1 MKKAWTVCAVLIAS
15 MALAMACGGQEPI
28 PTTLPTAISA
38 LTSAPTPTN
47 IPTPTATLVPSP
59 IPAQTAMAS
68 PAPTAKATPQLSPT
82 PVPTP
87 TATPEPS
94 PIPEPTPTPT
104 EPVEMHIIA
113 ADGGVIEADDSRLIL
128 EIPPGGLTEDIV
140 VSITP
145 VDPNVVPGPLGGSQ
159 NIRIAYR
166 LEPSGLR
173 FEKPVVVS
181 LRIPGGGLPAPDSNE
196 ELLHF
201 LFIQAEG
208 QDPKLAENLVAETTQ
223 NGDLV
228 IRGEISHFSTLFDY
242 VIPDNKTYCTQQ
254 PWEPNLP
261 EYNESFVLPITIGRG
276 NASLTVDFSM
286 VLKPTVTICAGFH
299 DSNLE
304 VSLDASAFES
314 STLDL
319 SANGTLEELWTSP
332 AVSFPLGVIFV
343 GPIPIIPQVD
353 LFVQARAG
361 VGVETSVRFE
371 QSATTTIN
379 VSYDGAWKTS
389 ESVSCQGSQVQ
400 SLAGFLQ
407 RCVQTTSSQ
416 YSLSGS
422 VQAYGWA
429 QLSFQIM
436 WAGGP
441 YIRTGSALLLE
452 GGEGGGQPDWWT
464 VCGEILAGY
473 GITGNP
479 ILFGAG
485 VAPGKEFTLW
495 GPALINKSSPL
506 VTSCGEAPVTPT
518 ETTQVDRG
526 VYTLLLDQGS
536 NSFIGKVV
544 SFRVSDLLAD
554 QTANWKFGGFTELN
568 LTASAGQ
575 VLQSSAE
582 QNEDDKTMQG
592 GVLAS
597 PTFQPVP
604 PHLFTGTVHI
614 DGFPAPL
621 GTSISA
627 WIDGVSIG
635 STTVDPVSPT
645 PGLTG
650 TGDIFDSL
658 GSNLKGVWR
667 FVNSS
672 QTWDF
677 YIPATPFFAINT
689 YTDSASGDIVWV
701 EVKGQQK
708 FQGNSLFPGWN
719 LIFLSD
725 GFTTVSPQP
734 ELTETEDVFSS
745 LVGANDNLIRIWRF
759 ISSLQSWGFYDP
771 RPAFIDANT
780 YTNSASGDIVWVE
793 VKSQQKFQGSSLF
806 PGWNLISLK

>member
-1 MKKAWTVCAVLIAS
+1 
-15 MALAMACGGQEPI
+15 MAAE
-28 PTTLPTAISA
+28 
-38 LTSAPTPTN
+38 
-47 IPTPTATLVPSP
+47 
-59 IPAQTAMAS
+59 
-68 PAPTAKATPQLSPT
+68 
-82 PVPTP
+82 
-87 TATPEPS
+87 
-94 PIPEPTPTPT
+94 
-104 EPVEMHIIA
+104 
-113 ADGGVIEADDSRLIL
+113 GGVIEADDSRLIL
-128 EIPPGGLTEDIV
+128 EIPPRGLTDDTV

-145 VDPNVVPGPLGGSQ
+145 VDSNVVPGPLGGSQ

-166 LEPSGLR
+166 LEPSGPR

-208 QDPKLAENLVAETTQ
+208 QDPELAENLVAETTL

-228 IRGEISHFSTLFDY
+228 ISGEISHFSTLFDY
-242 VIPDNKTYCTQQ
+242 VIPDNKTYCSEQ

-261 EYNESFVLPITIGRG
+261 AFNESFVHPSTIGRDSA
-276 NASLTVDFSM
+276 NLTVDFNM
-286 VLKPTVTICAGFH
+286 ALKPTVTICAGFH
-299 DSNLE
+299 DKELE
-304 VSLDASAFES
+304 VSLDASVFER
-314 STLDL
+314 STLEL
-319 SANGTLEELWTSP
+319 SANGTLEKVWTSP
-332 AVSFPLGVIFV
+332 PVSFPLGAIFV

-371 QSATTTIN
+371 QSATTTMN

-389 ESVSCQGSQVQ
+389 EAVSCQGSQVQ

-416 YSLSGS
+416 YSLSGF

-485 VAPGKEFTLW
+485 VALGEEFTLW

-518 ETTQVDRG
+518 ETTQFDRG
-526 VYTLLLDQGS
+526 VYTLLLDQES
-536 NSFIGKVV
+536 NSFSGKVV

-568 LTASAGQ
+568 LTASAGRS
-575 VLQSSAE
+575 LSSSGE
-582 QNEDDKTMQG
+582 PDEDDKTVQG
-592 GVLAS
+592 GLLAS
-597 PTFQPVP
+597 PTLQRVP

-614 DGFPAPL
+614 DGIPAPI
-621 GTSISA
+621 GTSVSA

-635 STTVDPVSPT
+635 STTVDPVSPP
-645 PGLTG
+645 PGLTD
-650 TGDIFDSL
+650 TGGVFDSL
-658 GSNLKGVWR
+658 GANLKGVWR
-667 FVNSS
+667 FAVSS
-672 QTWDF
+672 QTWEF
-677 YIPATPFFAINT
+677 YIPATPFFAVNT

-701 EVKGQQK
+701 EVESQQE
-708 FQGNSLFPGWN
+708 FQGQTLFPGQN
-719 LIFLSD
+719 LI
-725 GFTTVSPQP
+725 P
-734 ELTETEDVFSS
+734 
-745 LVGANDNLIRIWRF
+745 
-759 ISSLQSWGFYDP
+759 
-771 RPAFIDANT
+771 
-780 YTNSASGDIVWVE
+780 
-793 VKSQQKFQGSSLF
+793 
-806 PGWNLISLK
+806 LK

>member
-1 MKKAWTVCAVLIAS
+1 MNKAWTVWAVPIAL
-15 MALAMACGGQEPI
+15 MALVMACGGQGPTPTALPAAIATLTSAATPTISTTPTASRTLGLTPRSTPI
-28 PTTLPTAISA
+28 PTATPSPTPG
-38 LTSAPTPTN
+38 PTPTN
-47 IPTPTATLVPSP
+47 
-59 IPAQTAMAS
+59 
-68 PAPTAKATPQLSPT
+68 
-82 PVPTP
+82 
-87 TATPEPS
+87 TPEPS
-94 PIPEPTPTPT
+94 PAPEPTPTPT

-113 ADGGVIEADDSRLIL
+113 AEGGVIEADDSRLIL
-128 EIPPGGLTEDIV
+128 EIPPGGLTDDTV

-145 VDPNVVPGPLGGSQ
+145 VDSNVVPGPLGGSQ

-181 LRIPGGGLPAPDSNE
+181 LRILGGGLPAPDSNE

-208 QDPKLAENLVAETTQ
+208 QDPELAENLVAETTL

-228 IRGEISHFSTLFDY
+228 ISGEISHFSTLFDY

-276 NASLTVDFSM
+276 NASLTVDFNM
-286 VLKPTVTICAGFH
+286 VLKPTVTICAGFR
-299 DSNLE
+299 DSKLE

-332 AVSFPLGVIFV
+332 AVSFPLGIIFV

-452 GGEGGGQPDWWT
+452 GGEGSGQFDWWT

-485 VAPGKEFTLW
+485 VALGEEFTSW

-518 ETTQVDRG
+518 ETTQFDRG
-526 VYTLLLDQGS
+526 VYTLLLDQEL
-536 NSFIGKVV
+536 NSFSGKVV

-568 LTASAGQ
+568 LTASAGRS
-575 VLQSSAE
+575 LSSSGE
-582 QNEDDKTMQG
+582 PDEDDKTAQG
-592 GVLAS
+592 GLLAS
-597 PTFQPVP
+597 PTLQRVP

-614 DGFPAPL
+614 DGIPAPI
-621 GTSISA
+621 GTSVSA

-635 STTVDPVSPT
+635 STTVDPVSPP
-645 PGLTG
+645 PGLTD
-650 TGDIFDSL
+650 TGGVFDSL
-658 GSNLKGVWR
+658 GANLKGVWR
-667 FVNSS
+667 FAASS
-672 QTWDF
+672 QTWEF
-677 YIPATPFFAINT
+677 YIPATPFFAVNT

-701 EVKGQQK
+701 EVESQQE
-708 FQGNSLFPGWN
+708 FHGISLFP
-719 LIFLSD
+719 D
-725 GFTTVSPQP
+725 
-734 ELTETEDVFSS
+734 
-745 LVGANDNLIRIWRF
+745 
-759 ISSLQSWGFYDP
+759 
-771 RPAFIDANT
+771 
-780 YTNSASGDIVWVE
+780 
-793 VKSQQKFQGSSLF
+793 
-806 PGWNLISLK
+806 WNLISLK